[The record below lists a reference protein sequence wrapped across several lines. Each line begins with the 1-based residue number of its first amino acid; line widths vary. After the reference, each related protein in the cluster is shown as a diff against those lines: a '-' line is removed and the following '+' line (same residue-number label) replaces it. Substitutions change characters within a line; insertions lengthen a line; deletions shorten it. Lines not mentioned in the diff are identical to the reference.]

1 MSVPYTILGVL
12 MDKPA
17 HGYSIRKQLEAVF
30 STDLGLNDGQLY
42 PALAKLETLGW
53 IAKEVVEQPRSPTK
67 HLYRVTDEGRAAF
80 GRWLEGD
87 APADAAERRSFY
99 WRDEFLQRASFFSRL
114 PSGAAAK
121 QIRTRL
127 EQTEERAARL
137 ESRLSEVAPGAGDP
151 YRRMIV
157 EYGVRLQRMRQEWLE
172 ELLARATER
181 NSGSRT
187 LRAARVR

>member
-1 MSVPYTILGVL
+1 

-30 STDLGLNDGQLY
+30 SNDLGLNDGQLY

-67 HLYRVTDEGRAAF
+67 HLYRVTDDGREAF
-80 GRWLEGD
+80 ARWLDGD
-87 APADAAERRSFY
+87 APADAAERRSFF
-99 WRDEFLQRASFFSRL
+99 WRDEFLQRASFFDRL
-114 PSGAAAK
+114 PAPAAEK
-121 QIRTRL
+121 QIRARL
-127 EQTEERAARL
+127 DQTEERAARL
-137 ESRLSEVAPGAGDP
+137 ESALSELDPGAGDP

-157 EYGVRLQRMRQEWLE
+157 EYGVRLQRMRREWLE

-181 NSGSRT
+181 NSGNRT

>member
-1 MSVPYTILGVL
+1 MSVAYTILGVL
-12 MDKPA
+12 MDAPA
-17 HGYSIRKQLEAVF
+17 HGYSIRKQLEETF
-30 STDLGLNDGQLY
+30 SKEFGLNDGQLY

-67 HLYRVTDEGRAAF
+67 HLYQVTEEGRAAF
-80 GRWLEGD
+80 TRWLEGD

-114 PSGAAAK
+114 ATGAATK
-121 QIRTRL
+121 QIRARL
-127 EQTEERAARL
+127 DQTEERAARL
-137 ESRLSEVAPGAGDP
+137 ESRLSELASGADDP

-181 NSGSRT
+181 SMERRGQALSR
-187 LRAARVR
+187 AR